1 MRVVSGRAVWVTA
14 VVLAMLGGVTA
25 SADSVRIGGLGTGE
39 NYFPF
44 GGGAGSG
51 KRYQQVYSSALFGG
65 PMTISEI
72 DFFNNIREPGLRPLS
87 GSTFSIYLS
96 TTSKL
101 VNGLDTVM
109 ANNVGGDNALFFLG
123 VLDST
128 VPFVDAEYKLQLM
141 GTPFTYNPAY
151 GNLLIDI
158 RATGGATSDLF
169 MDAHNG
175 DFGTDSSRMHD
186 YGGGFESVGLVTQF
200 VGPASGDPIP
210 EAGTLASL
218 CTLVGLGGVWLRRRR

>member
-1 MRVVSGRAVWVTA
+1 MRVVSGRSVWVAA
-14 VVLAMLGGVTA
+14 VVLAMLAGVTA
-25 SADSVRIGGLGTGE
+25 SADSVRIGGLGTGA

-44 GGGAGSG
+44 GGAAGSG
-51 KRYQQVYSSALFGG
+51 KRYQQVYNSALFGG

-72 DFFNNIREPGLRPLS
+72 DFFNNIWEPGLVPLS

-158 RATGGATSDLF
+158 KATGGTLSGLF
-169 MDAHNG
+169 MDARNG

-186 YGGGFESVGLVTQF
+186 YGGSFESFGLVTQF
-200 VGPASGDPIP
+200 VGSRGPAVP

-218 CTLVGLGGVWLRRRR
+218 CTLIGLGGVWLRRRR